1 MYFEEKNTPR
11 SNLRKISSYILPPFH
26 FFLVFTESFPLYS
39 LPSFDLSLPLV
50 DYVDDLLD
58 ACPIKALL
66 ETLCVVVRLNT
77 TVQHHFHINAAS
89 WIGAKHLL

>member
-1 MYFEEKNTPR
+1 M
-11 SNLRKISSYILPPFH
+11 RKISSYILPPFH

-50 DYVDDLLD
+50 DYVDDLL
-58 ACPIKALL
+58 